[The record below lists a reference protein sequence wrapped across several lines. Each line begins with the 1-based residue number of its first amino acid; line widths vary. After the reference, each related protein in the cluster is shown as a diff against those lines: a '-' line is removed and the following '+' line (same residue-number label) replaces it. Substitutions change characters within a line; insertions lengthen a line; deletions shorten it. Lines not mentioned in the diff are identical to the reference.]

1 MPSIQPSPQS
11 GVAPAPPREE
21 RSAIRS
27 TFAPVASRMPVPAD
41 AGREHVAGGAD
52 DITLGV
58 GLAGVGA
65 LAAAAFGGEGVALGA
80 AALAKNAVTAAKAF
94 GPKIAEDWKASA
106 EGLKS
111 AAGVGTFAAEQTT
124 AAVADWT
131 RSAVIGTA
139 LSTGAALAQRAA
151 HALAP
156 QPEPKAAPQC
166 SPRP

>member
-1 MPSIQPSPQS
+1 MMPSIQPSPQS
-11 GVAPAPPREE
+11 GVAPARAE
-21 RSAIRS
+21 RSAGVVTS
-27 TFAPVASRMPVPAD
+27 APVASRMPVPAE
-41 AGREHVAGGAD
+41 AGREHVAGLAD
-52 DITLGV
+52 YITLGI

-65 LAAAAFGGEGVALGA
+65 LATAAFGGEGVALGA

-94 GPKIAEDWKASA
+94 GPKIAQDWQAGAAS
-106 EGLKS
+106 LKD

-131 RSAVIGTA
+131 RSAVIGTG
-139 LSTGAALAQRAA
+139 LSAGAALAQRAV

-156 QPEPKAAPQC
+156 QTERVPLPPC